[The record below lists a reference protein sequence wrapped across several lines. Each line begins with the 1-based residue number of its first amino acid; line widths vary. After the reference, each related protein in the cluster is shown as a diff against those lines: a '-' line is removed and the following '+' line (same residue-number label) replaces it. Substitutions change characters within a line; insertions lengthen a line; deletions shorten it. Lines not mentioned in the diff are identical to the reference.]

1 MSPTDLYNGAVKFVT
16 ASAKL
21 HPDKLNK
28 VAQTQTDRVIQELG
42 KMELDHDQATELMEK
57 LAQDDDRDPFSA
69 AQREAI
75 GDVLQKVLDDD
86 QTAAPVTRTINKE
99 QATLTIYKYFPDKL
113 WDLLRSQES
122 LKTSSST

>member
-99 QATLTIYKYFPDKL
+99 QANLTIYKYFPDKL